1 MANSVNSE
9 NLAEK
14 IKDEVT
20 NEIFMIKGP
29 RPNLAILIFGDTEEC
44 KERTKDLEEEAVKVG
59 IDTSVY
65 ICAKETSEKEAAEA
79 IGFLNDDDL
88 IDAIYIMRPIPENLE
103 MDNLQPIIY
112 AEKDLNYEEDL
123 ENINQSFFE
132 ANLFKNTLAIFKERK
147 ERQKNTEEAGE
158 LEV

>member
-1 MANSVNSE
+1 MTTQDNKKI
-9 NLAEK
+9 AEK

-29 RPNLAILIFGDTEEC
+29 RPNLAILIFGESEDC
-44 KERTKDLEEEAVKVG
+44 KERTKDFEEEAVKVG

-88 IDAIYIMRPIPENLE
+88 IDAIYIMLPIPENLDME
-103 MDNLQPIIY
+103 NLRSIIK
-112 AEKDLNYEEDL
+112 AEKDVNYEEGL
-123 ENINQSFFE
+123 ENTNHSLFE

-147 ERQKNTEEAGE
+147 ERQKNTGETEEME
-158 LEV
+158 DY